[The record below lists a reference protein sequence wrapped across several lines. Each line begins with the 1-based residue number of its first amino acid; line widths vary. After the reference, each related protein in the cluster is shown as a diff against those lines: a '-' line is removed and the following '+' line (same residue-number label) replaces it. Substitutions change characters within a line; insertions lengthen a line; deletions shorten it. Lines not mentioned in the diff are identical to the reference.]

1 MPSNNPTAVGHTDSS
16 DQPSQG
22 TFGTDNRAI
31 EGLPIRLVIALIVGV
46 AALAIMMN
54 MLGGIGDFGE
64 TEVHIEYQ
72 DDQNVLHL
80 SDLQNSNSELVEME
94 VYAEDGETVEDATVM
109 VSGGSAQL
117 EQTLTE
123 QTGPDS
129 HEAEFRLGDTAASDS
144 GVDLRS
150 DQNRGTLEV
159 EIIPPADSDYVDEQA
174 NTEIVIIDDT

>member
-1 MPSNNPTAVGHTDSS
+1 MPSNNPTAAGHTDLS
-16 DQPSQG
+16 DRPSQG

-80 SDLQNSNSELVEME
+80 SDLRGGSEQVEME

-123 QTGPDS
+123 PTGPDS
-129 HEAEFRLGDTAASDS
+129 HEVDFTFGDTGVDSD
-144 GVDLRS
+144 VDLRS